1 LLIAVHCG
9 GTTTPDVEGDSAIGS
24 AYGALGLLLVA
35 CAAKSSGS
43 DSAPDAS
50 SNGSIPVDGPDA
62 SSPPVDSSP
71 LDSSPPMDSS
81 FGPVATCSS
90 AVGTW
95 QNITPPD
102 LDMANWCSV
111 DFSTCN
117 VGTNPSG
124 KVGTYGT
131 TDFLIDPTSSGTVY
145 LGTSQLGIWK
155 TADCGVNWVHIN
167 TGNNGTDVNGGNVA
181 GSLLD
186 GGRQWTMLMDPMNSQ
201 VLYATAGYGAGGDL
215 SLD

>member
-1 LLIAVHCG
+1 MRPIV
-9 GTTTPDVEGDSAIGS
+9 
-24 AYGALGLLLVA
+24 YGALGLVVA
-35 CAAKSSGS
+35 CGATSNGS

-50 SNGSIPVDGPDA
+50 RDGSIPDA
-62 SSPPVDSSP
+62 PSPPTDSSPPVDSSP

-81 FGPVATCSS
+81 FVPVATCSGT
-90 AVGTW
+90 AGTW
-95 QNITPPD
+95 QNITPPA
-102 LDMANWCSV
+102 LDMSNWCSV

-131 TDFLIDPTSSGTVY
+131 TDFLIDPMSSGTVY

-155 TADCGVNWVHIN
+155 TTDCGASWAHIN
-167 TGNNGTDVNGGNVA
+167 TGNGGTDVNGGSVA

-186 GGRQWTMLMDPMNSQ
+186 GGRQWTMLMDPTNS
-201 VLYATAGYGAGGDL
+201 
-215 SLD
+215 